1 MGRSSTSASR
11 AMLVRQSTSVPNTS
25 KNRTLTT
32 FRMAH
37 HRWTTKTL
45 QIGRYDAARSAGR
58 TLIPDGLY
66 LNTRIPGNLFEAV
79 GWRMPCRSVVVCYRR
94 QAGSGIKLKSIR
106 AKPAAVILRK
116 AFCDIATTAD
126 RRQLGRFGGGV
137 GMRVG
142 LGGVLVACVCVTAPA
157 AVAAR

>member
-1 MGRSSTSASR
+1 
-11 AMLVRQSTSVPNTS
+11 
-25 KNRTLTT
+25 
-32 FRMAH
+32 
-37 HRWTTKTL
+37 
-45 QIGRYDAARSAGR
+45 
-58 TLIPDGLY
+58 
-66 LNTRIPGNLFEAV
+66 
-79 GWRMPCRSVVVCYRR
+79 MPCRSVVVCYRR

-157 AVAAR
+157 AVAAQSGSDIPNNTLPITTAPAVEPPAPDVIPAQPVLIGGPPPWPRMRPAHAPKPPETNSPEDVCNTIADSARTHRLPIAFFGNLI